1 MQFEKGENIEERIDN
16 AFVMFYFNLL
26 SGDWT
31 IEYCESELTKH
42 VELEEYEIAEG
53 IKKAINF
60 KKFGNSLA

>member
-1 MQFEKGENIEERIDN
+1 MQFEKGDNIEERIDN

-31 IEYCESELTKH
+31 IEYCESELIKH
-42 VELEEYEIAEG
+42 VEIEEYEIAEG

-60 KKFGNSLA
+60 KKYGNYLA

>member
-1 MQFEKGENIEERIDN
+1 MQFEKGDNIEERIDN

-60 KKFGNSLA
+60 KKYGNSLA

>member
-60 KKFGNSLA
+60 KKYGNSLA

>member
-60 KKFGNSLA
+60 KLYGNSLV

>member
-42 VELEEYEIAEG
+42 VELEE
-53 IKKAINF
+53 
-60 KKFGNSLA
+60 